1 MLDPITIG
9 IAFTAAQQSV
19 NYIKKA
25 IALGKDVNSLYGQ
38 FAKFFENSDTIHAA
52 SIEAQTSKKIL
63 TDGQIRAM
71 SVQIAMQSKALRDAE
86 KELKEMLIWSGNK
99 DVWDEMMAERVRMY
113 KERAKLQA
121 DIKNAR
127 IQAQSDM
134 IDRLLIGTSFMAIAV
149 PVVLFTFAMITADN
163 VHLSAVLSEIPQY
176 LFTLFTILVYGLLI
190 SQRCFLSPST
200 NGLKIDLITNT

>member
-1 MLDPITIG
+1 MIDPITLG

-19 NYIKKA
+19 GYIKKA

-38 FAKFFENSDTIHAA
+38 FAKFFENSDTIHSAN
-52 SIEAQTSKKIL
+52 ITAQNSKNIL
-63 TDGQIRAM
+63 TDGQIRAL

-121 DIKNAR
+121 DMKNAR
-127 IQAQSDM
+127 IQAQADM
-134 IDRLLIGTSFMAIAV
+134 IDRLLIGVSFMAIAV
-149 PVVLFTFAMITADN
+149 PVVLFSFAMIT
-163 VHLSAVLSEIPQY
+163 
-176 LFTLFTILVYGLLI
+176 
-190 SQRCFLSPST
+190 R
-200 NGLKIDLITNT
+200 

>member
-1 MLDPITIG
+1 MIDPITLG

-19 NYIKKA
+19 GYIKKA

-38 FAKFFENSDTIHAA
+38 FAKFFENSDTIHSANVAA
-52 SIEAQTSKKIL
+52 QNGKNIL
-63 TDGQIRAM
+63 TDGQIR
-71 SVQIAMQSKALRDAE
+71 SLSIQIAMQSKALRDAE
-86 KELKEMLIWSGNK
+86 KELKELLIWSGNK

-134 IDRLLIGTSFMAIAV
+134 IDRLLIGTSFMAIAI
-149 PVVLFTFAMITADN
+149 PVVLFTFAMLT
-163 VHLSAVLSEIPQY
+163 
-176 LFTLFTILVYGLLI
+176 
-190 SQRCFLSPST
+190 R
-200 NGLKIDLITNT
+200 

>member
-1 MLDPITIG
+1 MIDPITLG

-19 NYIKKA
+19 GYIKKA

-38 FAKFFENSDTIHAA
+38 FAKFFENSDKIHAA
-52 SIEAQTSKKIL
+52 SVEAQTSKKIL
-63 TDGQIRAM
+63 TDGQIRAL

-127 IQAQSDM
+127 IQAQADM

-149 PVVLFTFAMITADN
+149 PVVLFTFAM
-163 VHLSAVLSEIPQY
+163 VVRS
-176 LFTLFTILVYGLLI
+176 
-190 SQRCFLSPST
+190 
-200 NGLKIDLITNT
+200 

>member
-1 MLDPITIG
+1 MLDPVTLG

-19 NYIKKA
+19 GYIKKA

-38 FAKFFENSDTIHAA
+38 FAKFFENSDTIHSA
-52 SIEAQTSKKIL
+52 SIEAQNSKKIL

-134 IDRLLIGTSFMAIAV
+134 IDRVLIGISFMAISI
-149 PVVLFTFAMITADN
+149 PVVMFTFAM
-163 VHLSAVLSEIPQY
+163 
-176 LFTLFTILVYGLLI
+176 LV
-190 SQRCFLSPST
+190 R
-200 NGLKIDLITNT
+200 

>member
-1 MLDPITIG
+1 MIDPITIG

-19 NYIKKA
+19 GYIKKA

-38 FAKFFENSDTIHAA
+38 FAKFFENSDKIHSA
-52 SIEAQTSKKIL
+52 SIEVQNSKKIL

-71 SVQIAMQSKALRDAE
+71 SIQIAMQSKALRDAE
-86 KELKEMLIWSGNK
+86 KELKEMLIYSGNS

-113 KERAKLQA
+113 KERAKLEA

-134 IDRLLIGTSFMAIAV
+134 IDRLLIGTSFMAIAI
-149 PVVLFTFAMITADN
+149 PVVLFTFAMI
-163 VHLSAVLSEIPQY
+163 VRS
-176 LFTLFTILVYGLLI
+176 
-190 SQRCFLSPST
+190 
-200 NGLKIDLITNT
+200 

>member
-1 MLDPITIG
+1 MIDPITIG

-19 NYIKKA
+19 GYIKKA

-52 SIEAQTSKKIL
+52 NITAQNSKNIL
-63 TDGQIRAM
+63 TDGQIRAL

-121 DIKNAR
+121 DMKNAR
-127 IQAQSDM
+127 IQAQADM

-149 PVVLFTFAMITADN
+149 PVVMFAFAMIT
-163 VHLSAVLSEIPQY
+163 
-176 LFTLFTILVYGLLI
+176 
-190 SQRCFLSPST
+190 R
-200 NGLKIDLITNT
+200 

>member
-1 MLDPITIG
+1 MIDPITIG

-19 NYIKKA
+19 GYIKKA

-38 FAKFFENSDTIHAA
+38 FAKFFENSDTIHGAN
-52 SIEAQTSKKIL
+52 IQAQNSKNIL
-63 TDGQIRAM
+63 TDGQIRAL

-86 KELKEMLIWSGNK
+86 KELKELLIWSGNK

-134 IDRLLIGTSFMAIAV
+134 VDRLLIGISFMAIAI
-149 PVVLFTFAMITADN
+149 PVVMFTFAMIT
-163 VHLSAVLSEIPQY
+163 
-176 LFTLFTILVYGLLI
+176 
-190 SQRCFLSPST
+190 R
-200 NGLKIDLITNT
+200 

>member
-1 MLDPITIG
+1 MIDPITLG

-19 NYIKKA
+19 GYIKKA

-38 FAKFFENSDTIHAA
+38 FAKFFENSDKIHSANVA
-52 SIEAQTSKKIL
+52 AQTSKNIL

-121 DIKNAR
+121 DIENAR
-127 IQAQSDM
+127 IQAKSDL
-134 IDRLLIGTSFMAIAV
+134 IDRALIFISFSALAIPA
-149 PVVLFTFAMITADN
+149 FAFSFA
-163 VHLSAVLSEIPQY
+163 
-176 LFTLFTILVYGLLI
+176 ILV
-190 SQRCFLSPST
+190 R
-200 NGLKIDLITNT
+200 N